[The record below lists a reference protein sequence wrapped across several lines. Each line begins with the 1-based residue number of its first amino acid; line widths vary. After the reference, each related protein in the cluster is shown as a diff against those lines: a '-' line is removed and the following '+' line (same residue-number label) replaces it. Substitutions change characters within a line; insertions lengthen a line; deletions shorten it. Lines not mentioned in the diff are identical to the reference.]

1 MTDKEKNI
9 EQVLGLIKDE
19 KDRIYFFQKIKS
31 SQWFFP
37 LKDRGWFETIDGE
50 KNTQNTKEYHP
61 WPPIFYLEHIAN
73 EIFKK
78 KLSDP
83 EIIKSL
89 VSVVTSSFEKLE
101 NIQNFDYIVKIRT
114 FQILFLIPHCYL
126 EVDNVVKAFNFFEKI
141 PGHSSR
147 NIFSQETLEN
157 LIKNLDETSHS
168 KDIVSKYIE
177 LVFDYRRI
185 NHEMFGEQYELLYF
199 DRYDFRG
206 DKLKELKEQI
216 FNLDQLD
223 EKNKELIE
231 SSIQIF
237 DEKLN
242 NLLAEDK
249 ELDESNGR
257 WRPAVKEHY
266 QNRSHDSA
274 PSLFLGILF
283 FLSSWQLKNKKN
295 LSRLDE
301 WAKSQFITFKRLYLA
316 LAIKFPER
324 IPIGRSYEVF
334 MSESFDK
341 MEGARYERYYYLKN
355 FYSKFSETQKEQVV
369 CGINKINHDGKEAN
383 ILKQL
388 EWLHASN
395 ALKKDFEKSTRNK
408 IPDKGK
414 SVHPHPE
421 FSDSGYFYGLRTV
434 HCISPLSKGDMLK
447 MQPNKLIE
455 YLKQKKFDPVEEWKR
470 PRQIGLAEN
479 LKEYIK
485 HKSSGDTGTIVDNLL
500 ELDYIYVATILDG
513 LVELWKEKKT
523 IPYEPALQKIYDLV
537 KNKTFVKQLSDE
549 YSDTS
554 SVISSVSKFIE
565 AGVTNNKHCFKNKTY
580 ELSFEILKTLFKNV
594 KVKSN
599 VSINDALAR
608 AINEPKGQVIEALIC
623 LTLWQCKYEGEKS
636 SEHKNAWEN
645 LKGLIDPEIGKEGE
659 FSLHAI
665 LGCHSGWLSHMEEAW
680 FYENLEKMV
689 PYDKEHDDKKHDGE
703 PPGGKLCSAFMDG
716 FGHTTTCIPQMYKE
730 LSSRGVLEAYLR
742 HEKEEKSWNKNNELH
757 NRIIDFGL
765 IAYVSGDDED
775 LVKLILHDKRES
787 EWSYLFNSIANIYG
801 GEKSSE
807 HFPKYLDKIKNLLK
821 KVFKVKKEP
830 DNGWKQHFFG
840 LNYILEL
847 FDNLSDN
854 SVRPIIENIIKLV
867 SKHAK
872 YDWNLSGIIDYL
884 HRHKDEHCKIVG
896 ELYVVMLENTSFAPY
911 YPGDK
916 IQEICEKLR
925 EVKEQDSLDRIC
937 ELYEQR
943 TVNCAPIRDICSEK
957 ETVI

>member
-9 EQVLGLIKDE
+9 EQILDLLEDE
-19 KDRIYFFQKIKS
+19 KDRIYFFQKIRS
-31 SQWFFP
+31 PRWFLP
-37 LKDRGWFETIDGE
+37 LKKKRLFEIVDGK
-50 KNTQNTKEYHP
+50 KNTQNAKEYHP

-78 KLSDP
+78 KLSDRK
-83 EIIKSL
+83 IIEDL
-89 VSVVTSSFEKLE
+89 VSVVTSSFDKLE
-101 NIQNFDYIVKIRT
+101 NIQNFDYIKIRT

-126 EVDNVVKAFNFFEKI
+126 EVDNVVEAFSFFEKI

-147 NIFSQETLEN
+147 NIFSQEALEN

-177 LVFDYRRI
+177 LVFDYQRI

-216 FNLDQLD
+216 FNLYQLD

-231 SSIQIF
+231 SAIQIF

-242 NLLAEDK
+242 NFLTEDK

-266 QNRSHDSA
+266 QNRSHYSA

-283 FLSSWQLKNKKN
+283 FLSSWQLKNKGN
-295 LSRLDE
+295 LNKLDE

-316 LAIKFPER
+316 LAIEFPEI
-324 IPIGRSYEVF
+324 IPIEKSYKVF

-355 FYSKFSETQKEQVV
+355 FYSELLETQKEQVV
-369 CGINKINHDGKEAN
+369 CGINKINHGEKEAN
-383 ILKQL
+383 IVKQL
-388 EWLHASN
+388 EWLHASH
-395 ALKKDFEKSTRNK
+395 ALKKDFENTNNK
-408 IPDKGK
+408 K

-421 FSDSGYFYGLRTV
+421 FSDSGYFHGLRTV
-434 HCISPLSKGDMLK
+434 HCISPLLKDDMFK
-447 MQPNKLIE
+447 MQPNELIE

-485 HKSSGDTGTIVDNLL
+485 HKSIADTKTMVGNLL

-523 IPYEPALQKIYDLV
+523 IPYELALEKIRDLV
-537 KNKTFVKQLSDE
+537 KNDTFVEQLSDE

-565 AGVTNNKHCFKNKTY
+565 AGVTNNKHCFKNETY
-580 ELSFEILKTLFKNV
+580 GLSFEILKTLFKNV

-599 VSINDALAR
+599 VSTNDALAR
-608 AINEPKGQVIEALIC
+608 ARNEPKGQVIEALIC
-623 LTLWQCKYEGEKS
+623 LTSWQCKYEGEKS
-636 SEHKNAWEN
+636 SEHENAWEN
-645 LKGLIDPEIGKEGE
+645 LKELIKLEIGEEGE
-659 FSLHAI
+659 SSLHAI
-665 LGCHSGWLSHMEEAW
+665 LGCHSGWLSNMEEDW
-680 FYENLEKMV
+680 FYENLEKMT
-689 PYDKEHDDKKHDGE
+689 PDAKKHDGE
-703 PPGGKLCSAFMDG
+703 PPGGKVCSAFMDG
-716 FGHTTTCIPQMYKE
+716 FSYTNVYIPKMYKE
-730 LSSRGVLEAYLR
+730 LRSRGILEAYLR

-765 IAYVSGDDED
+765 IAYVSEDDED
-775 LVKLILHDKRES
+775 LVELILEGKRES

-801 GEKSSE
+801 GEKNSE
-807 HFPKYLDKIKNLLK
+807 HFPEYLDKIKNLLK
-821 KVFKVKKEP
+821 KVFKVKEEP

-840 LNYILEL
+840 LDYVLEL
-847 FDNLSDN
+847 FDDLSDN
-854 SVRPIIENIIKLV
+854 GVRHIIENIIKLV
-867 SKHAK
+867 SEHAE
-872 YDWNLSGIIDYL
+872 DDLNLYSIIDYL
-884 HRHKDEHCKIVG
+884 HGHKDEHCKIVG
-896 ELYVVMLENTSFAPY
+896 ELYVVMLEKTSFAPC
-911 YPGDK
+911 YPEDK
-916 IQEICEKLR
+916 IQGICEKLL
-925 EVKEQDSLDRIC
+925 EAKEQVSLAKIC
-937 ELYEQR
+937 KVYEEK
-943 TVNCAPIRDICSEK
+943 TVNCEPIRDICPK
-957 ETVI
+957 KRL

>member
-19 KDRIYFFQKIKS
+19 KDKIYFFQKIRS

-37 LKDRGWFETIDGE
+37 LEKKRLFDIVDGE
-50 KNTQNTKEYHP
+50 KNTQNAKEYHP

-78 KLSDP
+78 KLS
-83 EIIKSL
+83 ERKIIKGL
-89 VSVVTSSFEKLE
+89 VSVVTSSFDKLG
-101 NIQNFDYIVKIRT
+101 NIQNFDHIKIRT

-126 EVDNVVKAFNFFEKI
+126 KVGDVGKAFNFFEKI

-147 NIFSQETLEN
+147 NIFLQEALKN
-157 LIKNLDETSHS
+157 LTKNLDKTPHS

-177 LVFDYRRI
+177 LVFNYRRI

-199 DRYDFRG
+199 DRYDFKG
-206 DKLKELKEQI
+206 DKLKELKKQ
-216 FNLDQLD
+216 LDSFD
-223 EKNKELIE
+223 EKNKKLIE
-231 SSIQIF
+231 SAIQIF
-237 DEKLN
+237 DKKLN
-242 NLLAEDK
+242 NLLTEDK

-283 FLSSWQLKNKKN
+283 FLSSWQLENKGN
-295 LSRLDE
+295 LNKLDK

-316 LAIKFPER
+316 LAIEFPE
-324 IPIGRSYEVF
+324 IISIEKSYEVF

-355 FYSKFSETQKEQVV
+355 FYSKFSETQKEQVI
-369 CGINKINHDGKEAN
+369 CGINKINHGEKEAN
-383 ILKQL
+383 IVKQL

-395 ALKKDFEKSTRNK
+395 ALKEDFEKFTGNK

-447 MQPNKLIE
+447 MQPDKLIE

-470 PRQIGLAEN
+470 PRQIGLAKN

-485 HKSSGDTGTIVDNLL
+485 HKSTGDTETIVDNLL
-500 ELDYIYVATILDG
+500 ELDYIYVKTILEG

-523 IPYEPALQKIYDLV
+523 IPYKPALEKICDLV
-537 KNKTFVKQLSDE
+537 KDETFIKQLNDE
-549 YSDTS
+549 DSNTS

-580 ELSFEILKTLFKNV
+580 KSSYEILETLFKNV
-594 KVKSN
+594 KVESN
-599 VSINDALAR
+599 VSTNDALAR

-623 LTLWQCKYEGEKS
+623 LTSWQCKYEGEKS
-636 SEHKNAWEN
+636 SKHENAWEN
-645 LKGLIDPEIGKEGE
+645 LKELIDREIGEDGE

-665 LGCHSGWLSHMEEAW
+665 LGCHSGWLSNMEEDW
-680 FYENLEKMV
+680 FYENLGKMA
-689 PYDKEHDDKKHDGE
+689 PYDKKHDE
-703 PPGGKLCSAFMDG
+703 KPPGGELCSAFMDG
-716 FGHTTTCIPQMYKE
+716 FSYTNVYIPKMYKE
-730 LSSRGVLEAYLR
+730 LRSRGILEAYLR
-742 HEKEEKSWNKNNELH
+742 QERGKKSRDKNNELH

-775 LVKLILHDKRES
+775 LVNLILRGKQES

-801 GEKSSE
+801 REKNSE
-807 HFPKYLDKIKNLLK
+807 HFPKYLDKIKNLLEE
-821 KVFKVKKEP
+821 VFKVKGEP

-840 LNYILEL
+840 LDYVLEL
-847 FDNLSDN
+847 FDNLSDDG
-854 SVRPIIENIIKLV
+854 VRPIIENIITLV

-884 HRHKDEHCKIVG
+884 YGHKDEHCKIVG
-896 ELYVVMLENTSFAPY
+896 ELYVVMLKNTSFAPGY
-911 YPGDK
+911 QGDK
-916 IQEICEKLR
+916 IQGICEKLQ
-925 EVKEQDSLDRIC
+925 EAKEQDSLAKIC
-937 ELYEQR
+937 KLYEER
-943 TVNCAPIRDICSEK
+943 TVNCAPIRDICPK
-957 ETVI
+957 KRL